1 MSELSKIRTAVL
13 DDEQLY
19 SLWDGVRRLGY
30 SSTGAYGKSHR
41 KIPRE
46 MKRRVQWAL
55 FGEEGPRARTLTTAV
70 TLDGLRRLVA
80 NSQRAA
86 ALNLAI
92 ELNMETVHVATSAAE
107 VLRVVIAA
115 LKPVRV
121 YEEFRVG
128 DHAVDA
134 YIPVLNAVVERDRL
148 SDPGCDRNA
157 EWWRRT
163 LIEDRLGCTYIAFDP
178 SARDFNVGD
187 IVNQII
193 HTDLPKTAG
202 QSA

>member
-1 MSELSKIRTAVL
+1 
-13 DDEQLY
+13 
-19 SLWDGVRRLGY
+19 
-30 SSTGAYGKSHR
+30 
-41 KIPRE
+41 

-92 ELNMETVHVATSAAE
+92 ELGLETVHVATPAAE
-107 VLRVVIAA
+107 VLRIVIAA

-128 DHAVDA
+128 DHVVDA
-134 YIPVLNAVVERDRL
+134 YVPVLNVVVERDRL

-163 LIEDRLGCTYIAFDP
+163 LIEDRIGCTYIAFDP
-178 SARDFNVGD
+178 TKRDFNVGD